1 MIRLAW
7 LSACVALLLAG
18 CAAAPPPVGG
28 THRGTFPIEGRN
40 VPLPPGEWRVM
51 GTAANEPIS
60 DQIRVTGV
68 VLTQDQDGRLNG
80 LVHILVSQA
89 TPYVAQWVGPLLR
102 QPACQQGA
110 SNAAVLAREA
120 TPNGWDCAR
129 LAYTRST
136 ARPSNLGGQWVA
148 YYDRRD
154 REPMWAPA
162 VSLDL
167 YASLADR
174 TGFITVIY
182 RVNPEARGFARDE
195 NPAATSGWSPARQSQ
210 AQKDYIVRL
219 TEWSRTVHPMVRQG
233 FYGSSVSAPAF

>member
-60 DQIRVTGV
+60 DQVRVTGI

-89 TPYVAQWVGPLLR
+89 TPFIGQWRNPL
-102 QPACQQGA
+102 QQNACLQG
-110 SNAAVLAREA
+110 NFNIIVLAREGS
-120 TPNGWDCAR
+120 PSGWDCAR
-129 LAYTRST
+129 LST
-136 ARPSNLGGQWVA
+136 GRAGPRPSDPGEHWVA

-154 REPMWAPA
+154 REPTWAPLMSQDLA
-162 VSLDL
+162 VG
-167 YASLADR
+167 LADR
-174 TGFITVIY
+174 TGFIEVNY
-182 RVNPEARGFARDE
+182 RINPEARGFARDE
-195 NPAATSGWSPARQSQ
+195 NPAATNSWNPARQSQ